1 MLSTTSQRCSNKDEC
16 SWNYV
21 MFNSTLSMHNRSRRS
36 WLFSN
41 LLLTIYHNLHISLIG
56 VDLSKKLKDPLS
68 KFVYMLIKSDDPIK
82 DFRYYIQ
89 ISSSDLNP
97 DFLYEFLRRCAI
109 IEDFVIKR
117 NSVREKFID

>member
-1 MLSTTSQRCSNKDEC
+1 
-16 SWNYV
+16 
-21 MFNSTLSMHNRSRRS
+21 
-36 WLFSN
+36 
-41 LLLTIYHNLHISLIG
+41 
-56 VDLSKKLKDPLS
+56 
-68 KFVYMLIKSDDPIK
+68 MLIKSDDPIK